1 MNLEKKDF
9 DFAGKFDDGVEGQ
22 DTGGD
27 IGEDIGVGEKAVGH
41 DGERQVEALGPAGG
55 YIAGHKWR
63 FADEL
68 ASVVEEG
75 GGVGVLVAHLVRVVD
90 GDIRSHGDIDVHFEL
105 GNVQRHVQILDAQ
118 VVVRGHGTL
127 GLEHCER

>member
-9 DFAGKFDDGVEGQ
+9 DFAGKFDEGVEGQ

-27 IGEDIGVGEKAVGH
+27 IRVNTGAGEQAVGH
-41 DGERQVEALGPAGG
+41 EGDRQVQVIGPAGG
-55 YIAGHKWR
+55 YISGQKWNY
-63 FADEL
+63 ADEL

-75 GGVGVLVAHLVRVVD
+75 GGVFVLEARLVRVVD
-90 GDIRSHGDIDVHFEL
+90 GDIHSESDVQVHFDL
-105 GNVQRHVQILDAQ
+105 GNVQRHVQILDGH

-127 GLEHCER
+127 GLEHRER

>member
-27 IGEDIGVGEKAVGH
+27 IGKNLGVGDQAVGQ
-41 DGERQVEALGPAGG
+41 DGERDVHVLCPAGR
-55 YIAGHKWR
+55 YIAGQKWR

-75 GGVGVLVAHLVRVVD
+75 GGVGVLKAHLVRVVN
-90 GDIRSHGDIDVHFEL
+90 GDIRSESDVHVHFQP
-105 GNVQRHVQILDAQ
+105 GKIQRHVQILDAQ

-127 GLEHCER
+127 GLEHRKR